1 MMVQKVIRGRDC
13 LRKLPELMEKT
24 GMKHPLIVGS
34 PRLAEKI
41 RRREGLEALP
51 LFSGY
56 HPNPDLKD
64 ALAGRDLFLSE
75 QCDGLISI
83 GGGSAMDTAKAVKA
97 YLIASPEEVRANCL
111 PEKMPEGLP
120 CPHIAIPGTAG
131 SGAEATANGVL
142 YEDGVKL
149 SLGGPVLLP
158 EGVALD
164 SSLLET
170 LPEYHKK
177 SCAFDA
183 LAQGI
188 ESFWSVSSTEDS
200 RVHAYLAIL
209 GVLDNLRAYL
219 AGDPHAADEMMD
231 ASYQSG
237 RAILLT
243 RTTAAHAMSYQI
255 TKCLGLAHG
264 HAVMATLPVLWDLLL
279 DRGDEQIQT
288 RMKELATVM
297 RLGDPRMGSRLLRGM
312 MYSLNMEPPA
322 MPEKEVMN
330 HLVDS
335 VNPERLGN
343 HPMKLERE
351 DLRRVYTLAFL
362 APGPAERQA
371 CTDIWTYYGGQGNEQ
386 A

>member
-1 MMVQKVIRGRDC
+1 MTVQKVIRGREC
-13 LRKLPELMEKT
+13 LRRLPELMEKT
-24 GMKHPLIVGS
+24 GMKHPLIVGGE
-34 PRLAEKI
+34 RLGEKI
-41 RRREGLEALP
+41 RRIQGLESLP

-64 ALAGRDLFLSE
+64 ALAGREMYLRE
-75 QCDGLISI
+75 GCDGLLSI

-97 YLIASPEEVRANCL
+97 YLIASPEEVRANRL
-111 PEKMPEGLP
+111 PEEMPSGLR

-164 SSLLET
+164 ASLLET
-170 LPEYHKK
+170 LPEYHRK

-209 GVLDNLRAYL
+209 GVLDNIRAYL
-219 AGDPHAADEMMD
+219 AGDPHAAEEMMD

-237 RAILLT
+237 KAILIT
-243 RTTAAHAMSYQI
+243 RTTAAHAMSYQM
-255 TKCLGLAHG
+255 TKGLGLAHG
-264 HAVMATLPVLWDLLL
+264 HAVMVTLPVLWDLLL
-279 DRGDEQIQT
+279 EKGDEQVQA
-288 RMKELATVM
+288 RMAELSSIM

-312 MYSLNMEPPA
+312 MYDLGMDPPA
-322 MPEKEVMN
+322 MPEKAMME

-335 VNPERLGN
+335 VNVERLGN
-343 HPMKLERE
+343 HPMKLERQ
-351 DLRRVYTLAFL
+351 DLKRVYTLAFL
-362 APGPAERQA
+362 PPAEMERRA
-371 CTDIWTYYGGQGNEQ
+371 CIDIWTYYGGREHG
-386 A
+386 

>member
-1 MMVQKVIRGRDC
+1 MQVQKVIRGRGC
-13 LRKLPELMEKT
+13 LKKLPELMEKT

-34 PRLAEKI
+34 ERLAGKI
-41 RRREGLEALP
+41 RSREGLADLP

-64 ALAGRDLFLSE
+64 ALAGRDMYLKE
-75 QCDGLISI
+75 KCDGLISI
-83 GGGSAMDTAKAVKA
+83 GGGSAMDTAKAIKA
-97 YLIASPEEVRANCL
+97 YLSAAPEDVRANRL
-111 PEKMPEGLP
+111 PESFT
-120 CPHIAIPGTAG
+120 CPHIAVPGTAG

-142 YEDGVKL
+142 YEAGTKL
-149 SLGGPVLLP
+149 SIGGSILLP
-158 EGVALD
+158 DGVALD

-170 LPEYHKK
+170 LPEYHRK

-188 ESFWSVSSTEDS
+188 ESYWSAASSEDS

-209 GVLDNLRAYL
+209 GVLDNLKAYL

-255 TKCLGLAHG
+255 TKRLGLAHG
-264 HAVMATLPVLWDLLL
+264 HAVMVTLPVLWELLL
-279 DRGDEQIQT
+279 DRGDEKVQE
-288 RMKELATVM
+288 RMKELASVM

-312 MYSLNMEPPA
+312 MYDLRMDPPA
-322 MPEKEVMN
+322 LPDRETMDY
-330 HLVDS
+330 LVNS
-335 VNPERLGN
+335 VNTERLGN
-343 HPMKLERE
+343 FPLLLEKE
-351 DLRRVYTLAFL
+351 DLRRIYTMAFL
-362 APGPAERQA
+362 PAGAAERQA
-371 CTDIWTYYGGQGNEQ
+371 CLDIWTYYGGQGNER

>member
-1 MMVQKVIRGRDC
+1 MQVQKVIRGRDC
-13 LRKLPELMEKT
+13 LKKLPALMEKT
-24 GMKHPLIVGS
+24 GMRHPLIVGS
-34 PRLAEKI
+34 EKLAGKI
-41 RRREGLEALP
+41 RSREGLAELP

-64 ALAGRDLFLSE
+64 ALAGRDMYLKE
-75 QCDGLISI
+75 KCDGLISI

-97 YLIASPEEVRANCL
+97 YLAASPEEVRAGHL
-111 PEKMPEGLP
+111 PEKMPEGAS

-131 SGAEATANGVL
+131 SGAEATANAVV
-142 YEDGVKL
+142 YEDGTKL
-149 SLGGPVLLP
+149 SIGGSMLLP

-183 LAQGI
+183 LSQGI
-188 ESFWSVSSTEDS
+188 ESFWSAASSEDS

-209 GVLDNLRAYL
+209 GVLDNIRAYL

-237 RAILLT
+237 RAIFLT

-255 TKCLGLAHG
+255 TKRLGLAHG
-264 HAVMATLPVLWDLLL
+264 HAVMVTLPVLWDLLL
-279 DRGDEQIQT
+279 DRGDEKVQE
-288 RMKELATVM
+288 RMGELASVM

-312 MYSLNMEPPA
+312 MIDLRMDPPPLPDRETME
-322 MPEKEVMN
+322 

-335 VNPERLGN
+335 VNTERLGN
-343 HPMKLERE
+343 HPMKLDRE
-351 DLRRVYTLAFL
+351 DLRRVYTMAFL
-362 APGPAERQA
+362 PMGAAERQA
-371 CTDIWTYYGGQGNEQ
+371 CLDIWTYYGGTGT
-386 A
+386 